1 MPKESQEITALRR
14 KIKRAEL
21 ELQELREDL
30 AALESAGEA
39 DDDDEDDDEDEDL

>member
-1 MPKESQEITALRR
+1 MPKESQEITTLRR

-39 DDDDEDDDEDEDL
+39 DDDDEDDEDEDL